1 MNEQN
6 LFETLQRKSTGENLW
21 DAVCFFQ
28 GNIFKTY
35 SGLEFTYELRRGRNG
50 EYTKELRHW
59 QCH

>member
-35 SGLEFTYELRRGRNG
+35 SGL
-50 EYTKELRHW
+50 
-59 QCH
+59 